1 MFWGLG
7 FVGLSKFNVC
17 RAVIFEGLG
26 FKSFGHQRAG
36 NMASNYATT
45 QGTMTTQESVS

>member
-7 FVGLSKFNVC
+7 LVGLSRFSVC
-17 RAVIFEGLG
+17 KALIFKDLG

-36 NMASNYATT
+36 NMASRYATT
-45 QGTMTTQESVS
+45 QGTKTTQESVS

>member
-7 FVGLSKFNVC
+7 FVGLSRFSVSK
-17 RAVIFEGLG
+17 ALIFKGLG
-26 FKSFGHQRAG
+26 FKSIGQQRAC
-36 NMASNYATT
+36 NLASRYATT

>member
-7 FVGLSKFNVC
+7 FVGLSKFSVC
-17 RAVIFEGLG
+17 KALIFKDLG
-26 FKSFGHQRAG
+26 FKSIGHQRAC
-36 NMASNYATT
+36 NLASRYATT

>member
-7 FVGLSKFNVC
+7 LVGLSRFSVC
-17 RAVIFEGLG
+17 KALIFEGLG
-26 FKSFGHQRAG
+26 FKSFGHQRAC
-36 NMASNYATT
+36 NLASNYATT

>member
-7 FVGLSKFNVC
+7 LVGLSRFSVC
-17 RAVIFEGLG
+17 RAEVFKGLG
-26 FKSFGHQRAG
+26 FKSIGHQRAC
-36 NMASNYATT
+36 NLASRYATT